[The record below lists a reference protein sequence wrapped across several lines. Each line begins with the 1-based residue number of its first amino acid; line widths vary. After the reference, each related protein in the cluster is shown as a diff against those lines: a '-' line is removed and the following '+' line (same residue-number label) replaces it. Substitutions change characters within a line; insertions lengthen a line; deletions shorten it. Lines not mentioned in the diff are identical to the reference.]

1 MVAPAG
7 YGGPVPRR
15 LSDPAVLAEQLAHL
29 DDEHVAP
36 LTALVARLREQHAPR
51 PVPSPAPLGAGT
63 GTRVLALL
71 RAPWP
76 ASSATGLLSLEDDDP
91 AAERL
96 HGLVTA
102 AGVDPALV
110 LPWGAA
116 PYPVPGEEPLSTPDV
131 KAGRAALEGLVPL
144 LPRLRSV
151 VLHGVSRDQ
160 FMARHKANHAQVAYA
175 PDAQT
180 ADRALLA
187 KAALFDR
194 LGLRVHLCGDVDL
207 LAAPAQRRASAT
219 EA

>member
-36 LTALVARLREQHAPR
+36 LNALAARLREQHAPR
-51 PVPSPAPLGAGT
+51 PVPSVAPLGAGT
-63 GTRVLALL
+63 GARVLALL
-71 RAPWP
+71 RAPGPSSDP
-76 ASSATGLLSLEDDDP
+76 ATGGTGLLSIEDDDP
-91 AAERL
+91 GAERL
-96 HGLVTA
+96 HALVTG
-102 AGVDPALV
+102 AGIDPALV

-151 VLHGVSRDQ
+151 VLHGKDAEAVWS
-160 FMARHKANHAQVAYA
+160 AYA
-175 PDAQT
+175 GAN
-180 ADRALLA
+180 RSALLGVRVEPWTFGTDDE
-187 KAALFDR
+187 ALSKHRASR
-194 LGLRVHLCGDVDL
+194 LRR
-207 LAAPAQRRASAT
+207 LAATYASVAD
-219 EA
+219 ALR